1 MVKSTM
7 SESTDILATALKQ
20 ASAVISRVRSEQTG
34 LPTPCGSWDV
44 RALVNH
50 VVDEVGQFAAVT
62 DGGERDHQGTDLLGD
77 DWTAA
82 FDASAE
88 ALLKA
93 WRRPGALDRTHRL
106 PFGEVPAAWA
116 IEQHL
121 TEIAIHTW
129 DIAKATGQPTDL
141 DPEVGAV
148 AMRWATENL
157 LPQYRGDEASG
168 AHIGAEIPVPPDAPL
183 YDRLAAFGG
192 RDPR

>member
-1 MVKSTM
+1 M
-7 SESTDILATALKQ
+7 SEHTDALATALRQ
-20 ASAVISRVRSEQTG
+20 ASDVISRVRPEQAA
-34 LPTPCGSWDV
+34 LPTPCGSWKV

-62 DGGERDHQGTDLLGD
+62 DGGERDHRGSDLLGD

-88 ALLKA
+88 ALLEA
-93 WRRPGALDRTHRL
+93 WSRPDALNRTHRL

-129 DIAKATGQPTDL
+129 DIAKATGQPTEL
-141 DPEVGAV
+141 DPAVGAV
-148 AMRWATENL
+148 AMRWAQENL

-168 AHIGAEIPVPPDAPL
+168 AHIGSEIPVPPDAPL

-192 RDPR
+192 RNPR